1 MHIVRVALA
10 AAVVLCTL
18 PASAA
23 VTPMLNGKIA
33 KLKDKAGTHSDKA
46 LIKFIKEQAFTTLP
60 PSPVCPAVSTLTLT
74 SDTGVA
80 VANLDCSHW
89 AATGKGF
96 MYLDVTASR
105 GGVQKIVLQANPKGG
120 KLLVKMRGDNYGANA
135 LPGPIAYLEAQL
147 TIDTTGYCG
156 RFENPPGV
164 FKANDAEKVI
174 VSGPSNPCI
183 APTPTDTATVT
194 GTATE
199 TLTPTVTLTPTITPT
214 ATDTQ
219 TVTQTPTV
227 TNTVPPGSTATDT
240 RTPTPTPTPGP
251 PDAFRIDTIELRD
264 PHIFL
269 PSLGCADGTALVN
282 QLVAPQ
288 LNSDGNDADSY
299 LDLSIMALF
308 RPLQEP
314 PLLGANL
321 DIVLADCTPPVG
333 AETCSPNANMPQNV
347 SYSTQSVGNCQDPL
361 AGTVGMNNSTPYT
374 PPITSTGPPCF
385 KTLSVSISFPFG
397 VFTIPL
403 SDLRASATYV
413 PPAPANLLINGMLRG
428 FVSETDANS
437 IIIPPTIPLVGGST
451 LASLLPGGTG
461 SCATHT
467 AKDIGPMSQPGWYF
481 YLNFTAHRVTWTG
494 M

>member
-1 MHIVRVALA
+1 MRIVRVALA
-10 AAVVLCTL
+10 AAVVFCAL

-23 VTPMLNGKIA
+23 DTPMLNGKIA
-33 KLKDKAGTHSDKA
+33 KLKNKAGTASDKA
-46 LIKFIKEQAFTTLP
+46 LVKFIKEQALTTAP
-60 PSPVCPAVSTLTLT
+60 PDPRCPAVSTLRLKT
-74 SDTGVA
+74 DTGEA
-80 VANLDCSHW
+80 LANLDCSHW
-89 AATGKGF
+89 AATGSGYGYK
-96 MYLDVTASR
+96 DVTASR

-120 KLLVKMRGDNYGANA
+120 KLLAKIRGSNYGPSA
-135 LPGPIAYLEAQL
+135 LSGPIAYLEAQL
-147 TIDTTGYCG
+147 TIDTAGYCG
-156 RFENPPGV
+156 RFEGP
-164 FKANDAEKVI
+164 FKANEPEKVI
-174 VSGPSNPCI
+174 ISGPSTVCI
-183 APTPTDTATVT
+183 VPTPTDTPTATIT
-194 GTATE
+194 STE
-199 TLTPTVTLTPTITPT
+199 TLTPTVTNTPTITSTP
-214 ATDTQ
+214 TDTG
-219 TVTQTPTV
+219 TVTQTPTA

-240 RTPTPTPTPGP
+240 RTPTATPTPGP
-251 PDAFRIDTIELRD
+251 PDAFRIDTIDLRD
-264 PHIFL
+264 PHVFI
-269 PSLGCADGTALVN
+269 PSLGCLDGTVLVN

-288 LNSDGNDADSY
+288 LNNDGDSDGF

-314 PLLGANL
+314 PLLGSNL
-321 DIVLADCTPPVG
+321 DIVLADCTPPTG
-333 AETCSPNANMPQNV
+333 AETCSPNGNTPQNV

-361 AGTVGMNNSTPYT
+361 AGTFGMNNSTPYT

-403 SDLRASATYV
+403 QDLRASATFV

-428 FVSETDANS
+428 FLTETDANN
-437 IIIPPTIPLVGGST
+437 IIIPPTIPLVGGNT

-467 AKDIGPMSQPGWYF
+467 AKDIGPMSQTGWYF